1 MAAQRVAKDEVVQ
14 ALISGDPSIRVGV
27 GDSFRPS
34 IWIIPVNVRD
44 GEEEFIVS
52 RLKEVMK
59 V

>member
-1 MAAQRVAKDEVVQ
+1 
-14 ALISGDPSIRVGV
+14 LISGDPSIRVGV